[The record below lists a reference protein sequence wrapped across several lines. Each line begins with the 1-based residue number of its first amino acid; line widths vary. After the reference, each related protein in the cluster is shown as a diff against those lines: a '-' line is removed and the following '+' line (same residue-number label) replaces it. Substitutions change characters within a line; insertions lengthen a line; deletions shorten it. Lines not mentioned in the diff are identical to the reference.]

1 VGQTRINNATGFA
14 VDAAFLKD
22 EDLRPVLSCLVKAT
36 YSCDGGFTLAETQTP
51 YCPSGEF
58 WGEPDTSSYRFEPE
72 VAFTKAATD
81 IALVGHAIPPELGGP
96 AIDVGLKIGPLQ
108 KVVRVFGDRY
118 WVKQDGRI
126 FATKSKPVV
135 KIPLIYERAFGGWD
149 KADTDEKN
157 WRYEPRN
164 PVGVGYGDPL
174 RFVEEGK
181 VPMPNIEDPQ
191 HLITRYGDTPPP
203 AGFGF
208 ISPNWHPRAQYVGT
222 YDEEWD
228 KTRKPLLPKD
238 FDRRFF
244 NAASPGLIAPGYL
257 RGDEDVMIVNAS
269 PVPKLK
275 FKLPGIPPPVC
286 KVELRGG
293 RTEVLQTNLDT
304 VIINTDEM
312 LVFLL
317 WRNYMHVPNG
327 PHDVVSIEVTTEQEL
342 QTAATV

>member
-1 VGQTRINNATGFA
+1 MGHPAIKNNSEFEFSPLFA
-14 VDAAFLKD
+14 AD
-22 EDLRPVLSCLVKAT
+22 EEMRPVLATAVKAT
-36 YSCDGGFTLAETQTP
+36 FTISPQSELSLAEEQRP
-51 YCPSGEF
+51 LLLAGEADGDPDCPS
-58 WGEPDTSSYRFEPE
+58 YKYEPE
-72 VAFTKAATD
+72 AGFVKDSTD
-81 IALVGHAIPPELGGP
+81 VVLVGSAESSQAVPF
-96 AIDVGLKIGPLQ
+96 IDVGLKVGPVQ

-126 FATKSKPVV
+126 FATKPQPFDTM
-135 KIPLIYERAFGGWD
+135 PLVYERAFGGWD
-149 KADTDEKN
+149 KADKDEKN

-164 PVGVGYGDPL
+164 PVGVGFGDPL

-208 ISPNWHPRAQYVGT
+208 ISPNWQPRAQYAGT
-222 YDEEWD
+222 YDEKWD
-228 KTRKPLLPKD
+228 KERKPLLPTD

-275 FKLPGIPPPVC
+275 FKLPGIPPPCVQS
-286 KVELRGG
+286 RTSRRQDGG
-293 RTEVLQTNLDT
+293 A
-304 VIINTDEM
+304 TDQSRYGDYQHRRNARVS
-312 LVFLL
+312 LVAQLHACAE
-317 WRNYMHVPNG
+317 W
-327 PHDVVSIEVTTEQEL
+327 
-342 QTAATV
+342 TA